1 MTIQKKHVTTNR
13 WRNTTKF
20 NKEAWLTFLYRY
32 FSKKKVIK
40 MLLSWKGI
48 PRDFRN
54 YLFLLLYI
62 YLVID
67 TTVVGFVCHVYFVII
82 LLFFQLCAYLRY
94 GAVLKVLST
103 CFNTF
108 KIKCTND
115 TQMITECY
123 SPKQTNMG
131 IFQFQGMQHL
141 PIAKVCSTAY
151 SKQQSHYYF
160 SKQNL

>member
-13 WRNTTKF
+13 CRNTTKF
-20 NKEAWLTFLYRY
+20 IKEAWLTFLYRY
-32 FSKKKVIK
+32 FSKK
-40 MLLSWKGI
+40 LSKCCY
-48 PRDFRN
+48 RERE
-54 YLFLLLYI
+54 
-62 YLVID
+62 YLVISEIIFSCSC
-67 TTVVGFVCHVYFVII
+67 TYIWLLTQPLLGLFVMFI
-82 LLFFQLCAYLRY
+82 LLLSCCFFQLCAYLRY